1 MLYLHISL
9 RLLLQEVLEV
19 FVKESFNWYVV
30 LLKIMLIMLLYVVLF
45 QISRMCILFL
55 TYLANEFSIFLN
67 VAQML
72 FCLTTML
79 QINMSILAECRG
91 ELLEAFGTFDE

>member
-1 MLYLHISL
+1 MLYLNISL
-9 RLLLQEVLEV
+9 RLLLLEVLEV

-55 TYLANEFSIFLN
+55 TYLANELSIFLD
-67 VAQML
+67 VTQML
-72 FCLTTML
+72 LCLPTML
-79 QINMSILAECRG
+79 QFDMSVLTPCG
-91 ELLEAFGTFDE
+91 GKLL